1 MKANIIRQKFL
12 TFFENK
18 GHKIV
23 ESAPL
28 VIKNDP
34 SLLFTNAGMNQFKA
48 VFLGNAPEPHSRVAN
63 TQKCLRVSGK
73 HNDLEEVGYDTYHH
87 TMFEMLG
94 NWSFGDYYKKEAIE
108 WAWEFLVKE
117 LNIAEERLYATVFE
131 GDKKDSVDF
140 DNDAFN
146 TWAKFLPKEKILH
159 GNKKDNFWEMG
170 NIGPCGPC
178 SEIHIDLRGEAE
190 RVKEDGSKL
199 VNTNHP
205 LVIEIWNL
213 VFIQYNRKAD
223 GQLELLP
230 KKHVDTGMGFERL
243 CMVLQN
249 KNSAY
254 DTDIFQPIIKKI
266 ESITEKKYGNNE
278 KTDTAFR
285 VIADHIRA
293 IAFSIADG
301 QVPSNTGAGYV
312 IKRILRRAVRYGYT
326 FLGQNDP
333 FIYKL
338 VPVLIEIMG
347 NVFKELHKQ
356 QELIIK
362 VIREEELSFLQTLE
376 TGLKL
381 LDQVIVD
388 ASNNN
393 KNMINGKDAFKLY
406 DTFGFP
412 LDLTELILK
421 EKGLA
426 VNKAGF
432 NEEMKAQKS
441 RSKKA
446 TSIES
451 SDWTRVN
458 EEQEEHFVGYDQTET
473 KTKIIRYR
481 KTKAKGKEY
490 YELVL
495 SVTPF
500 YAESGGQVG
509 DEGYLENNSEK
520 IKIIDTKKEN
530 NLHIH
535 LTPKLPVD
543 PKKSFNAIVDTEKRQ
558 LTANNHTATHLLH
571 HALRNILGNHVEQK
585 GSLVHPDYLRFDF
598 SHFQKMT
605 QEEILH
611 TEKMVNDM
619 IRKNYPLE
627 EEREI
632 PIKKAKEKGAIAF
645 FGEKYG
651 EKVRTVA
658 YGDSVELCGGTHV
671 KSTGQIGF
679 FKIITET
686 AIASGIRRIEA
697 VSGPEAEKLVAKKF
711 NQLSQVCT
719 LLKNHDHPEKSI
731 QQLQEE
737 NTKLR
742 KELESF
748 KAQKAKTLK
757 SDLLKKSQ
765 DVNGIKVIAEEIT
778 VDSPAMLKDIAF
790 QLKKEAGN
798 LLCILGAEVNGKA
811 NIAVMIS
818 DELVK
823 NNGLNANT
831 IIREISKEIEGGGG
845 GQPFFAMAGGKN
857 PAGIQN
863 ALKEAKQI
871 VSNR

>member
-1 MKANIIRQKFL
+1 MKSNIIRQKFL
-12 TFFENK
+12 SFFQNK

-28 VIKNDP
+28 VVKDDP
-34 SLLFTNAGMNQFKA
+34 SLMFTNAGMNQFKA
-48 VFLGNAPEPHSRVAN
+48 VFLDNAPKPHERVAN

-117 LNIAEERLYATVFE
+117 MKIPENRLYATVFE
-131 GDKKDSVDF
+131 GDQKDSVNP
-140 DNDAFN
+140 DNEAFN
-146 TWAKFLPKEKILH
+146 TWRQFLPENRILYSE
-159 GNKKDNFWEMG
+159 KKDNFWEMG
-170 NIGPCGPC
+170 TIGPCGPC
-178 SEIHIDLRGEAE
+178 SEIHVDLRNEDE
-190 RVKEDGSKL
+190 KKKTDGSKL
-199 VNTNHP
+199 VNKGHP

-213 VFIQYNRKAD
+213 VFIQYNRKAN
-223 GQLELLP
+223 GELELLP
-230 KKHVDTGMGFERL
+230 RKHVDTGMGFERL
-243 CMVLQN
+243 SMVLQN

-266 ESITEKKYGNNE
+266 ESLTGKTYGDND
-278 KTDTAFR
+278 KTDVAFR

-326 FLGQNDP
+326 FLCQNEP

-338 VPVLIEIMG
+338 VPVLEEIMG
-347 NVFKELHKQ
+347 NVFKELPKQ
-356 QELIIK
+356 KELIIK
-362 VIREEELSFLQTLE
+362 VIREEEISFLQTLE

-381 LDQVIVD
+381 LDQIIAD
-388 ASNNN
+388 TKKKNNTT
-393 KNMINGKDAFKLY
+393 ITGKDVFKLY

-421 EKGLA
+421 EKGMA
-426 VNKAGF
+426 VDKPGF
-432 NEEMKAQKS
+432 NKEMQAQKS
-441 RSKKA
+441 RSKEA
-446 TSIES
+446 TTIES
-451 SDWTRVN
+451 SDWTIVN
-458 EEQEEHFVGYDQTET
+458 EGEKEHFTGYDQTET
-473 KTKIIRYR
+473 DTKIIRYR
-481 KTKAKGKEY
+481 KTKAKGREY

-495 SVTPF
+495 SATPF

-509 DEGYLENNSEK
+509 DEGCLEGDGEK
-520 IKIIDTKKEN
+520 IKIFDTKKEN
-530 NLHIH
+530 DLHIH
-535 LTPKLPVD
+535 LASKLPVD
-543 PKKSFNAIVDTEKRQ
+543 PNKTFKAIVNTKKRF

-571 HALRNILGNHVEQK
+571 HALRKVLGNHVEQK
-585 GSLVHPDYLRFDF
+585 GSLVHPEYLRFDF
-598 SHFQKMT
+598 SHFQKMSE
-605 QEEILH
+605 EEILK
-611 TEKMVNDM
+611 TEKLVNDM

-627 EEREI
+627 EERDI
-632 PIKKAKEKGAIAF
+632 PINKAKEKGAIAF

-658 YGDSVELCGGTHV
+658 YGDSVELCGGTHA

-679 FKIITET
+679 FKIITEA

-697 VSGPEAEKLVAKKF
+697 VSGPGAEKLVARKF
-711 NQLSQVCT
+711 GQLEQICA

-731 QQLQEE
+731 EQLQKE
-737 NTKLR
+737 NAKLR

-748 KAQKAKTLK
+748 MAQKTKSLK
-757 SDLLKKSQ
+757 DDLLNRSQ
-765 DVNGIKVIAEEIT
+765 DIKGIRVIAEKVK

-790 QLKKEAGN
+790 QLKKEADG
-798 LLCILGAEVNGKA
+798 LFCVLGTEVGGKA

-818 DELVK
+818 DNLIK
-823 NNGLNANT
+823 TNGLNANT

-845 GQPFFAMAGGKN
+845 GQPFFAMAGGKK
-857 PAGIQN
+857 PAGIDK
-863 ALKEAKQI
+863 ALQKAI
-871 VSNR
+871 TMVRA